1 MKKKVGVCFVAAVT
15 FGIACSLGVS
25 SDATEKIRLNR
36 KQVYLQKGQKFKLKL
51 KGVKSKKVKWS
62 SNNRKVATVKNGVI
76 STKKAG
82 KCTVI
87 AKYEKK
93 KYKCVVNVE
102 RKGTDAANESSTPA
116 LETALPD
123 STQTSETSA
132 PSSTPT
138 AEPTVVQV
146 PGGGTTPDYSF
157 SVISDFSSVPME
169 VQTDLSDQNMLT
181 VKVSNCSGTDITMD
195 KYFTL
200 EFLEGDKWTSVK
212 CREDAVFEEVLLL
225 VKNGADYVQK
235 IDLKQY
241 FEGLSKGQYRISKR
255 IASANEGTVSAY
267 FVMD

>member
-1 MKKKVGVCFVAAVT
+1 MKKKAGVCFVAAVT

-76 STKKAG
+76 RTKKAG

-102 RKGTDAANESSTPA
+102 RKGTDAANESSTP
-116 LETALPD
+116 
-123 STQTSETSA
+123 
-132 PSSTPT
+132 T
-138 AEPTVVQV
+138 AEPTVVQA
-146 PGGGTTPDYSF
+146 PGGGMTPDYSF

-181 VKVSNCSGTDITMD
+181 VKVRNCSGTNITMD
-195 KYFTL
+195 K
-200 EFLEGDKWTSVK
+200 
-212 CREDAVFEEVLLL
+212 
-225 VKNGADYVQK
+225 
-235 IDLKQY
+235 
-241 FEGLSKGQYRISKR
+241 
-255 IASANEGTVSAY
+255 
-267 FVMD
+267 